1 MSDTPLL
8 VSSRERAQ
16 ALRLMEAILFASREP
31 VAEATLQERLPEGID
46 LKGLLADLAALY
58 ENRGV
63 VLTRIGGKWAFR
75 PAADLAPM
83 MAHERTQLRKLSR
96 AAMETMAIIAY
107 HQPITRAEIE
117 EVRGVGLSK
126 GTLDVLL
133 EAGWVK
139 PGRRRE
145 SPGRPLTW
153 VTTDV
158 FLDQFGIADLKE
170 LPGVEELKAAG
181 LLDKRPS
188 LATIAMREEEADMSA
203 GPDEDEGA
211 EPLLLDD
218 EEF

>member
-16 ALRLMEAILFASREP
+16 ALRLLEAILFASREP

-75 PAADLAPM
+75 TAADLAPM

-133 EAGWVK
+133 EAGWVT
-139 PGRRRE
+139 PGRR
-145 SPGRPLTW
+145 
-153 VTTDV
+153 
-158 FLDQFGIADLKE
+158 
-170 LPGVEELKAAG
+170 
-181 LLDKRPS
+181 
-188 LATIAMREEEADMSA
+188 
-203 GPDEDEGA
+203 PDA
-211 EPLLLDD
+211 
-218 EEF
+218 

>member
-1 MSDTPLL
+1 MSAERD
-8 VSSRERAQ
+8 RAQ
-16 ALRLMEAILFASREP
+16 ALRLLEAMLFAAAEP
-31 VAEATLQERLPEGID
+31 VAEAQLAERLPDGMDIKE
-46 LKGLLADLAALY
+46 LLTDLAGLY

-63 VLTRIGGKWAFR
+63 VLTRIAGSWTFR
-75 PAADLAPM
+75 TAPDLAPM
-83 MAHERTQLRKLSR
+83 LAQEREQVRKLSR
-96 AAMETMAIIAY
+96 AAIETLAIIAY
-107 HQPITRAEIE
+107 HQPITRAEVE

-158 FLDQFGIADLKE
+158 FLSHFGLADLKE

-188 LATIAMREEEADMSA
+188 LATIAMREEEADMASGSA
-203 GPDEDEGA
+203 DEEEGD
-211 EPLLLDD
+211 EPLLLD
-218 EEF
+218 EEDL

>member
-1 MSDTPLL
+1 MSETPLL
-8 VSSRERAQ
+8 VSEHERAQ
-16 ALRLMEAILFASREP
+16 ALRLLEAILFAAREP
-31 VAEATLQERLPEGID
+31 VAESALLERLPDGVDIKD
-46 LKGLLADLAALY
+46 LLSDLSALY
-58 ENRGV
+58 ANRGV

-75 PAADLAPM
+75 TAADLAPK
-83 MAHERTQLRKLSR
+83 MAHERIQIRKLSR
-96 AAMETMAIIAY
+96 AAMETLAIIAY

-117 EVRGVGLSK
+117 EVRGVSLSR

-139 PGRRRE
+139 PGRRRDT
-145 SPGRPLTW
+145 PGRPLTW
-153 VTTDV
+153 VTTDA

-170 LPGVEELKAAG
+170 LPGIEELKAAG

-188 LATIAMREEEADMSA
+188 LATIAMREEEADMLPGA
-203 GPDEDEGA
+203 DEEERG

>member
-1 MSDTPLL
+1 MSHTPLL

-16 ALRLMEAILFASREP
+16 ALRLLEAILFASREP
-31 VAEATLQERLPEGID
+31 VAEATLQERLPEGTD

-75 PAADLAPM
+75 TAADLAPM

-96 AAMETMAIIAY
+96 ATMETMAIIAY

-188 LATIAMREEEADMSA
+188 LATIAMREEEADMPA
-203 GPDEDEGA
+203 GTDEDEGA

>member
-1 MSDTPLL
+1 MSGETLFPD
-8 VSSRERAQ
+8 SDRAQ
-16 ALRLMEAILFASREP
+16 ALRLLEAILFASREP
-31 VAEATLQERLPEGID
+31 VAETTLQERLPEGID

-75 PAADLAPM
+75 TAADLAPM

-188 LATIAMREEEADMSA
+188 LATIAMREEEADMPA
-203 GPDEDEGA
+203 GTDEDEGA

>member
-1 MSDTPLL
+1 MSGETLFPD
-8 VSSRERAQ
+8 RDRAQ
-16 ALRLMEAILFASREP
+16 ALRLLEAILFASREP
-31 VAEATLQERLPEGID
+31 VAEATLLERLPEGVD

-63 VLTRIGGKWAFR
+63 VLARIGGKWAFR
-75 PAADLAPM
+75 TAADLAPM

-145 SPGRPLTW
+145 TPGRPLTW
-153 VTTDV
+153 VTTDI

>member
-1 MSDTPLL
+1 MSGETLFPD
-8 VSSRERAQ
+8 RDRAQ
-16 ALRLMEAILFASREP
+16 ALRLLEAILFASREP
-31 VAEATLQERLPEGID
+31 VAEATLLERLPEGID
-46 LKGLLADLAALY
+46 LKSLLADLAALY

-63 VLTRIGGKWAFR
+63 VLARIGGKWAFR
-75 PAADLAPM
+75 TAADLAPM

-145 SPGRPLTW
+145 TPGRPLTW
-153 VTTDV
+153 VTTDI

>member
-1 MSDTPLL
+1 MSGETLFPD
-8 VSSRERAQ
+8 RDRAQ
-16 ALRLMEAILFASREP
+16 ALRLLEAILFASREP
-31 VAEATLQERLPEGID
+31 VAEATLLERLPEGVD

-63 VLTRIGGKWAFR
+63 VLARIGGKWAFR
-75 PAADLAPM
+75 TAADLAPM

-145 SPGRPLTW
+145 TPGRPLTW
-153 VTTDV
+153 VTTDI

-188 LATIAMREEEADMSA
+188 LATIAMREEEADMPA
-203 GPDEDEGA
+203 GTDEDEGA

>member
-1 MSDTPLL
+1 MNETPLL
-8 VSSRERAQ
+8 ISERERAQ
-16 ALRLMEAILFASREP
+16 ALRLLEAILFAAREP
-31 VAEATLQERLPEGID
+31 VAEATLLERLPDGID
-46 LKGLLADLAALY
+46 IKGLLADLSAIY

-63 VLTRIGGKWAFR
+63 VLTRIAGKWAFR
-75 PAADLAPM
+75 TAADLAPK

-96 AAMETMAIIAY
+96 AAIETMAIIAY

-188 LATIAMREEEADMSA
+188 LATIAMREEEADMSS
-203 GPDEDEGA
+203 GQDDEEGA
-211 EPLLLDD
+211 EPLMLDD

>member
-16 ALRLMEAILFASREP
+16 ALRLLEAILFASREP

-75 PAADLAPM
+75 TAADLAPM

-188 LATIAMREEEADMSA
+188 LATIAMREEEADMPA
-203 GPDEDEGA
+203 GTDEDEGA